1 MWSSNVYQWIVFYG
15 GILILVHD
23 WLKRFSVRL
32 SEGVDMHRGQMCDFS
47 SKPGCSVG
55 GAHWAVSHGEPAS
68 LVQSFSRWVLRVLS
82 LTVLMNSEYRHVDYQ
97 SGSLFTCFVV
107 GFVFWGDRVFSWGKT
122 NRFLLRFDC
131 LVRPVVLGKV
141 WLFYIIIIIIITGY
155 PG

>member
-23 WLKRFSVRL
+23 WLKRSLSDYQKVLTCTAVRCVIFL
-32 SEGVDMHRGQMCDFS
+32 ISPDALW
-47 SKPGCSVG
+47 G
-55 GAHWAVSHGEPAS
+55 GGSHWAVSHGEPAS

-82 LTVLMNSEYRHVDYQ
+82 LTVPMNSEYRHVDYQ

-107 GFVFWGDRVFSWGKT
+107 GFVFWGVRVFSWGKT

-131 LVRPVVLGKV
+131 LVRPVVLVKV
-141 WLFYIIIIIIITGY
+141 WLFYIIIITGY